1 MSRRAGLGLVLAV
14 LIACTL
20 ALARPATA
28 AEPLSHRQTSTATYQ
43 GTHAAHKASTTTANT
58 ITTAAAATEIGA
70 QHATTVAAD
79 KVASDDADEVTRLL
93 VCRHLSHVPSVPIVC
108 LISMHE
114 CECARAFRASTA
126 CTEEAQPCVVINTLT
141 SLLDTTGHLC
151 TQPWDQDD
159 QNRCCRGCQRS
170 ACTQPR
176 KLT

>member
-1 MSRRAGLGLVLAV
+1 MFGGRSARDSADSGSGQKPGGMSRRAGLGLVLAV
-14 LIACTL
+14 LLACTL

-28 AEPLSHRQTSTATYQ
+28 AEPLSHRQASTATYQ

-79 KVASDDADEVTRLL
+79 KVASDDADEVSRLL
-93 VCRHLSHVPSVPIVC
+93 VCRHLCHVPSVPIVC

-126 CTEEAQPCVVINTLT
+126 CTEEAQPAL
-141 SLLDTTGHLC
+141 S
-151 TQPWDQDD
+151 
-159 QNRCCRGCQRS
+159 
-170 ACTQPR
+170 
-176 KLT
+176 

>member
-20 ALARPATA
+20 ARPATA
-28 AEPLSHRQTSTATYQ
+28 AEPLSHQQTSTATYQ
-43 GTHAAHKASTTTANT
+43 GTHASHKASTTTANT

-79 KVASDDADEVTRLL
+79 KVASDDADEVSRLL
-93 VCRHLSHVPSVPIVC
+93 VCRHLCHVPSVPIVC

-126 CTEEAQPCVVINTLT
+126 CTEEAQPAL
-141 SLLDTTGHLC
+141 S
-151 TQPWDQDD
+151 
-159 QNRCCRGCQRS
+159 
-170 ACTQPR
+170 
-176 KLT
+176 